1 MSLPFSYS
9 LPTPKCTELASPIQI
24 IAPSVESEPLQLEYP
39 ICIVYDLCLFKN
51 LPSQFLELVMS
62 GVIIDIVVSIL
73 GAFKLYNKRVR
84 DAILY
89 NVISIGGERS
99 GVILGKR
106 CHTWA
111 PSGEL
116 SVPPDADLIYGFP
129 DVG

>member
-9 LPTPKCTELASPIQI
+9 LPTPKCTELASAIQI
-24 IAPSVESEPLQLEYP
+24 IAPSVESGPLQLEYP
-39 ICIVYDLCLFKN
+39 IRIVYDLCLFKN

-89 NVISIGGERS
+89 NAIIIGGESS
-99 GVILGKR
+99 GIVLENDVIPGLLR
-106 CHTWA
+106 ASC
-111 PSGEL
+111 L
-116 SVPPDADLIYGFP
+116 YRRMQI
-129 DVG
+129 